1 MPRDG
6 RGLELWSGIVSD
18 SLSVVVV
25 GGGISGLA
33 AAQRLADRL
42 GGGRVALLEREG
54 RLGGKILTELVDGYV
69 MEAGPDCFLASKPA
83 GLALCRALG
92 LESRLLGTRPEHRR
106 SLVKRG
112 GRLYQLPDGFTGL
125 VPSRLAPLL
134 STPLLSVR
142 ARLRAGLELVVPRR
156 RGSGEES
163 IREFASRRFGAE
175 AYRWLIE
182 PLLSGIYAGDGAKL
196 SMDATFPQLVE
207 LERRNGSLLRAML
220 SARVRRSGL
229 GQDGNG
235 GLPAGFVTLA
245 GGLVE
250 IVETLEAKLALVRV
264 MKGCGVRSVQRDG
277 DGFWISLEEGKGMRA
292 RAVVLATPA
301 FASARILADLD
312 PRAAALLDETPFVSV
327 ATVSVALPA
336 EGVPPLDGYGYL
348 SPGAE
353 GGPLVACTWT
363 SSKFRGRAPRG
374 GVLIRF
380 FLGREGSQE
389 AALASEAEVLALVRE
404 ELRATLGIT
413 AEPTLWRVR
422 RWPRGMPQYT
432 LGHVERL
439 AEIERRL
446 ARQPGLYLAGA
457 SYRGVGIPDCIAS
470 GWSAAEA
477 AAAWLRGLG

>member
-1 MPRDG
+1 M
-6 RGLELWSGIVSD
+6 SASSTVA
-18 SLSVVVV
+18 VV

-42 GGGRVALLEREG
+42 GGGQVILLEREE
-54 RLGGKILTELVDGYV
+54 RLGGKILTERVDGYV
-69 MEAGPDCFLASKPA
+69 IEAGPDCFLASKPA

-125 VPSRLAPLL
+125 VPARLAPLL
-134 STPLLSVR
+134 STPILSVR
-142 ARLRAGLELVVPRR
+142 ARLRAGLELVLPRL

-163 IREFASRRFGAE
+163 IRDFASRRFGTE

-196 SMDATFPQLVE
+196 SIGATFPQLVE

-220 SARVRRSGL
+220 SGRIRRLGL
-229 GQDGNG
+229 DPDGG
-235 GLPAGFVTLA
+235 GGRPAGFVTLA
-245 GGLVE
+245 SGLVE
-250 IVETLEAKLALVRV
+250 IVETMEAKLAEVRV
-264 MKGCGVRSVQRDG
+264 MKGSGVRSVQRDG
-277 DGFWISLEEGKGMRA
+277 DGFWLSLEEGEGMRA

-301 FASARILADLD
+301 FVSARVLETLD

-327 ATVSVALPA
+327 ATVSVAFPA
-336 EGVPPLDGYGYL
+336 EAVPPLDGYGYL
-348 SPGAE
+348 SPSAE

-363 SSKFRGRAPRG
+363 SSKFPGRAPQG
-374 GVLIRF
+374 GVLIRC
-380 FLGREGSQE
+380 FLGREGNQE
-389 AALASEAEVLALVRE
+389 AALGSDAELLALIRH
-404 ELRATLGIT
+404 ELLATLGIT
-413 AEPTLWRVR
+413 AEPALWRVR
-422 RWPRGMPQYT
+422 RWPRAMPQYT
-432 LGHVERL
+432 LGHAERQ

-457 SYRGVGIPDCIAS
+457 SYRGLGIPDCIAS
-470 GWSAAEA
+470 GWSAADA
-477 AAAWLRGLG
+477 AAAWLQGGAAPDPTREQV